1 MRIMKQRPEEKFAL
15 TTSRGF
21 TTRLSRG
28 GSVAF
33 TTYQAGKVFSL
44 GLNPDSKLLRMV
56 SVDDA

>member
-1 MRIMKQRPEEKFAL
+1 MKQRPEEKFAL
-15 TTSRGF
+15 TASRGF

-28 GSVAF
+28 GSVAV
-33 TTYQAGKVFSL
+33 TTYQAGKDFFL